1 MFDGQEQAHWSSEL
15 SLQSGVVNCVAYH
28 RSTGVRIGALS
39 LPDVSEA
46 LESDPD
52 VFVWIGLH
60 EPSAA
65 VMAEVQH
72 EFGLHELAVEDATRN
87 HQRAKVE
94 SYGDSLFVVVRTAQ
108 LSGSDIVY
116 GATYVFL
123 GDRYIISV
131 RQGPSLSYV
140 PVRAHCEQHPAKMRL
155 GPGYVLY
162 AILDYIVD
170 NFLPITDQLG
180 EHLRQ
185 QERDIFSERF
195 SRSTLRHLYDLKS
208 NLVRLRLAINPLQD
222 ICSYF
227 VYHDH
232 DDLATYFPASA
243 TPYFRDIQDHVLRS
257 LDAVQGLSEM
267 MQVAMDTYLA
277 LVGVGQNEIV
287 KRLASW
293 AAILAVPTMV
303 ASFYGMNFDYMP
315 ELHWHYGYYFAL
327 MMMLFLSVLVWRKLR
342 KSRWL

>member
-1 MFDGQEQAHWSSEL
+1 MLNTQA
-15 SLQSGVVNCVAYH
+15 QGAVMVDDAPVGVVNCVAYQ
-28 RSTGVRIGALS
+28 RSTGLKIKS
-39 LPDVSEA
+39 LPLADVSEA
-46 LESDPD
+46 LADDPD

-60 EPSAA
+60 EPPIE
-65 VMAEVQH
+65 MMTEVQH
-72 EFGLHELAVEDATRN
+72 EFGLHELAIEDAMRQ

-108 LSGSDIVY
+108 LSGSQIEY

-123 GDRYIISV
+123 GERYVISV
-131 RQGPSLSYV
+131 RQGPSLSYT

-155 GPGYVLY
+155 GPGYVMY

-208 NLVRLRLAINPLQD
+208 NLVRLRLAITPLQD

-227 VYHDH
+227 IYHDH
-232 DDLATYFPASA
+232 DELAAYFPASA
-243 TPYFRDIQDHVLRS
+243 TPYFRDIQDHVLRT
-257 LDAVQGLSEM
+257 LDAVHGLSEM
-267 MQVAMDTYLA
+267 MQVSMDTYLA

-293 AAILAVPTMV
+293 AAILAVPTMI

-315 ELHWHYGYYFAL
+315 ELHWHYGYYMAL
-327 MMMLFLSVLVWRKLR
+327 FFMLLMSIVVWRKLK

>member
-1 MFDGQEQAHWSSEL
+1 MFHPEEHASIVAQA
-15 SLQSGVVNCVAYH
+15 GVVNCVAYRRSDGH
-28 RSTGVRIGALS
+28 RLGALV
-39 LPDVSEA
+39 LADVSEA
-46 LESDPD
+46 LAEDSD

-60 EPSAA
+60 EPSADI
-65 VMAEVQH
+65 MAEVQH

-94 SYGDSLFVVVRTAQ
+94 SYGDSLFVVIRTAQ

-116 GATYVFL
+116 GATYLFL

-195 SRSTLRHLYDLKS
+195 SRSTLRHLYDLKA
-208 NLVRLRLAINPLQD
+208 NLVRLRLAITPVQD

-227 VYHDH
+227 IYHDH
-232 DDLATYFPASA
+232 DDLATYIPESA

-267 MQVAMDTYLA
+267 MQVSMDTYLA

-293 AAILAVPTMV
+293 AAILAVPTMI

-327 MMMLFLSVLVWRKLR
+327 LLMLLLSVLVWRKLK